1 MKEKK
6 VLNGE
11 QIRRKEEKNF
21 SLGLMIGLGLF
32 IIFMVATNNN
42 FGEWIP
48 FSLNYKVVNTPS
60 VFKYQ
65 ENQGREYQE
74 FYIEYEKFI
83 NEIDAFN
90 LDELK
95 GSDFKDNDDYYTY
108 SDSNY
113 NYVAGSNYIKLIKD
127 GEDIYYNV
135 IEDDIQTITLYGDK
149 EYELEISSSLIT
161 FSFDSISY
169 KFSVLED
176 SYKMEVGYFVG
187 VYNAYEELYDKDF
200 NFKGIKAKYNDV
212 NYEGYL
218 VKDIEGYSLNEDK
231 SMFCKDNSEE
241 CELSTKYLENS
252 DVIYYTLVDYF
263 FNSVYSNNM
272 LLVKENEVF
281 PFK

>member
-48 FSLNYKVVNTPS
+48 FSLNYKVTSTPS

-74 FYIEYEKFI
+74 FYKEYEKFI
-83 NEIDAFN
+83 NEIDTFN

-95 GSDFKDNDDYYTY
+95 GEDFKDNDDYYTY

-127 GEDIYYNV
+127 GNDIYYNV
-135 IEDDIQTITLYGDK
+135 IEDDVQTITLNMGK
-149 EYELEISSSLIT
+149 EYELEISSTLIT
-161 FSFDSISY
+161 FSFESISY
-169 KFSVLED
+169 KFNILED
-176 SYKMEVGYFVG
+176 GYKMEVDYFVG
-187 VYNAYEELYDKDF
+187 VYTAYEELYDKDF

-218 VKDIEGYSLNEDK
+218 VKDIDGYTLNKDK

-252 DVIYYTLVDYF
+252 EIIYYTLVEYY
-263 FNSVYSNNM
+263 FNSSLKDNM
-272 LLVKENEVF
+272 LLVKEGELF
-281 PFK
+281 PFH

>member
-48 FSLNYKVVNTPS
+48 FSLNYKVTSTPS

-74 FYIEYEKFI
+74 FYKEYEKFI
-83 NEIDAFN
+83 NEIDTFN

-95 GSDFKDNDDYYTY
+95 GEDFKDNDDYYTY

-127 GEDIYYNV
+127 GNDIYYNV
-135 IEDDIQTITLYGDK
+135 IEDDVQTITLNMGK
-149 EYELEISSSLIT
+149 EYELEISSTLIT
-161 FSFDSISY
+161 FSFESISY
-169 KFSVLED
+169 KFNILED
-176 SYKMEVGYFVG
+176 GYKMEVDYFVG

-200 NFKGIKAKYNDV
+200 NFKGIKAKYNDI

-218 VKDIEGYSLNEDK
+218 VKDIDGYTLNEDK
-231 SMFCKDNSEE
+231 SMFCKENSDE

-263 FNSVYSNNM
+263 FNSVYSNDM

>member
-48 FSLNYKVVNTPS
+48 FSLNYKVTSTPS

-74 FYIEYEKFI
+74 FYKKYEKFI
-83 NEIDAFN
+83 NEIDTFN

-95 GSDFKDNDDYYTY
+95 GEDFKDNDDYYTY

-127 GEDIYYNV
+127 GNDIYYNV
-135 IEDDIQTITLYGDK
+135 IEDDVQTITLNMGK
-149 EYELEISSSLIT
+149 EYELEISSTLIT
-161 FSFDSISY
+161 FSFESISY
-169 KFSVLED
+169 KFNILED
-176 SYKMEVGYFVG
+176 GYKMEVDYFVG
-187 VYNAYEELYDKDF
+187 VYNAYEELYDRDF
-200 NFKGIKAKYNDV
+200 NFKGIKAKYNDI

-218 VKDIEGYSLNEDK
+218 VKNIDGYTLNEDK
-231 SMFCKDNSEE
+231 SMFCKENSDE

-263 FNSVYSNNM
+263 FNSVYSNDM

>member
-48 FSLNYKVVNTPS
+48 FSLNYKVTSTPS

-65 ENQGREYQE
+65 ENQGIEYQE
-74 FYIEYEKFI
+74 FYKKYEKFI
-83 NEIDAFN
+83 NEIDTFN

-95 GSDFKDNDDYYTY
+95 GEDFKDNDDYYTY

-127 GEDIYYNV
+127 GNDIYYNV
-135 IEDDIQTITLYGDK
+135 IEDDVQTITLNMGK
-149 EYELEISSSLIT
+149 EYELEISSTLIT
-161 FSFDSISY
+161 FSFESISY
-169 KFSVLED
+169 KFNILED
-176 SYKMEVGYFVG
+176 GYKMEVDYFVG
-187 VYNAYEELYDKDF
+187 VYTAYEELYDKDF

-218 VKDIEGYSLNEDK
+218 VKDIDGYTLNKDK
-231 SMFCKDNSEE
+231 SMFCKDNSDE

-252 DVIYYTLVDYF
+252 EIIYYTLVEYY
-263 FNSVYSNNM
+263 FNSSLKDNM
-272 LLVKENEVF
+272 LLVKEGELF
-281 PFK
+281 PFH

>member
-48 FSLNYKVVNTPS
+48 FSLNYKVINTPS

-74 FYIEYEKFI
+74 FYKEYEKFI
-83 NEIDAFN
+83 NEIDTFN

-95 GSDFKDNDDYYTY
+95 GEDFKDNDDYYTY
-108 SDSNY
+108 FDDNY

-135 IEDDIQTITLYGDK
+135 IEDDVQTITLYGDK

-161 FSFDSISY
+161 FSFDSITY
-169 KFSVLED
+169 KFNVLED

-200 NFKGIKAKYNDV
+200 NFKGIKAKYNDI

-218 VKDIEGYSLNEDK
+218 VKDIEGYSLSEDK

>member
-48 FSLNYKVVNTPS
+48 FSLNYKVTSTPS

-74 FYIEYEKFI
+74 FYREYEKFI
-83 NEIDAFN
+83 NEIDTFN

-95 GSDFKDNDDYYTY
+95 GEDFKDNDDYYTY

-127 GEDIYYNV
+127 GNDIYYNV
-135 IEDDIQTITLYGDK
+135 IEDDVQTITLNMGK
-149 EYELEISSSLIT
+149 EYELEISSTLIT
-161 FSFDSISY
+161 FSFESISY
-169 KFSVLED
+169 KFNILED
-176 SYKMEVGYFVG
+176 GYKMEVDYFVG
-187 VYNAYEELYDKDF
+187 VYTAYEELYDKDF

-218 VKDIEGYSLNEDK
+218 VKDIDGYTLNKDK
-231 SMFCKDNSEE
+231 SMFCKDNSDE

-252 DVIYYTLVDYF
+252 EIIYYTLVEYY
-263 FNSVYSNNM
+263 FNSSLKDNM
-272 LLVKENEVF
+272 LLVKEGELF
-281 PFK
+281 PFH

>member
-48 FSLNYKVVNTPS
+48 FSLNYKVTSTPS

-65 ENQGREYQE
+65 ENQGKEYQE
-74 FYIEYEKFI
+74 FYKEYEKFI
-83 NEIDAFN
+83 NEIDTFN

-95 GSDFKDNDDYYTY
+95 GSNFKDNDDYYTY
-108 SDSNY
+108 SDSDY
-113 NYVAGSNYIKLIKD
+113 NYVAESNYIKLIKD
-127 GEDIYYNV
+127 GNDIYYNV
-135 IEDDIQTITLYGDK
+135 IEDDVQTITLNMEK
-149 EYELEISSSLIT
+149 EYELEISSTLIT
-161 FSFDSISY
+161 FSFESISY
-169 KFSVLED
+169 KFNILED
-176 SYKMEVGYFVG
+176 GYKMEVDYFVG
-187 VYNAYEELYDKDF
+187 VYTAYEELYDKDF
-200 NFKGIKAKYNDV
+200 NFKGIKAKYNDI

-218 VKDIEGYSLNEDK
+218 VKDIDGYTLNEDK
-231 SMFCKDNSEE
+231 SMFCKENSDE

-263 FNSVYSNNM
+263 FNSVYSNDM

>member
-48 FSLNYKVVNTPS
+48 FSLNYKVTNTPS

-74 FYIEYEKFI
+74 FYSEYEKFI

-95 GSDFKDNDDYYTY
+95 GDDFKDNDDYYTY
-108 SDSNY
+108 SDDNY
-113 NYVAGSNYIKLIKD
+113 NYVESN
-127 GEDIYYNV
+127 ENCN
-135 IEDDIQTITLYGDK
+135 T
-149 EYELEISSSLIT
+149 
-161 FSFDSISY
+161 
-169 KFSVLED
+169 
-176 SYKMEVGYFVG
+176 
-187 VYNAYEELYDKDF
+187 N
-200 NFKGIKAKYNDV
+200 
-212 NYEGYL
+212 
-218 VKDIEGYSLNEDK
+218 IEGIFVAGDVKSKKIRQLTTAVNDGTIAALEAIEYIDK
-231 SMFCKDNSEE
+231 LK
-241 CELSTKYLENS
+241 
-252 DVIYYTLVDYF
+252 
-263 FNSVYSNNM
+263 
-272 LLVKENEVF
+272 
-281 PFK
+281 

>member
-48 FSLNYKVVNTPS
+48 FSLNYKVTSTPS

-74 FYIEYEKFI
+74 FYKEYEKFI
-83 NEIDAFN
+83 NEIDTFN

-95 GSDFKDNDDYYTY
+95 GEDFKDNDDYYTY

-127 GEDIYYNV
+127 GNDIYYNV
-135 IEDDIQTITLYGDK
+135 IEDDVQTITLNMGK
-149 EYELEISSSLIT
+149 EYELEISSTLIT
-161 FSFDSISY
+161 FSFESISY
-169 KFSVLED
+169 KFNILED
-176 SYKMEVGYFVG
+176 GYKMEVDYFVG
-187 VYNAYEELYDKDF
+187 VYTAYEELYDKDF

-218 VKDIEGYSLNEDK
+218 VKDIDGYTLNKDK
-231 SMFCKDNSEE
+231 SMFCKDNSDE

-252 DVIYYTLVDYF
+252 EIIYYTLVEYY
-263 FNSVYSNNM
+263 FNSSLKDNM
-272 LLVKENEVF
+272 LLVKEGELF
-281 PFK
+281 PFH

>member
-48 FSLNYKVVNTPS
+48 FSLNYKVTSTPS

-74 FYIEYEKFI
+74 FYREYEKFI
-83 NEIDAFN
+83 NEIDTFN

-95 GSDFKDNDDYYTY
+95 GEDFKDNDDYYTY

-127 GEDIYYNV
+127 GNDIYYNV
-135 IEDDIQTITLYGDK
+135 IEDDVQTITLNMGK
-149 EYELEISSSLIT
+149 EYELEISSTLIT
-161 FSFDSISY
+161 FSFESISY
-169 KFSVLED
+169 KFNILED
-176 SYKMEVGYFVG
+176 GYKMDVGYFIG

-200 NFKGIKAKYNDV
+200 NFKGIKAKYNDI

-218 VKDIEGYSLNEDK
+218 VKDIDGYTLNEDK
-231 SMFCKDNSEE
+231 SMFCKENSDE

-263 FNSVYSNNM
+263 FNSVYSNDM

>member
-48 FSLNYKVVNTPS
+48 FSLNYKVTSTPS

-74 FYIEYEKFI
+74 FYKEYEKFI
-83 NEIDAFN
+83 NEIDTFN

-95 GSDFKDNDDYYTY
+95 GEDFKDNDDYYTY

-127 GEDIYYNV
+127 GNDIYYNV
-135 IEDDIQTITLYGDK
+135 IEDDVQTITLNMGK
-149 EYELEISSSLIT
+149 EYELEISSTLIT
-161 FSFDSISY
+161 FSFESISY
-169 KFSVLED
+169 KFNILED
-176 SYKMEVGYFVG
+176 GYKMEVDYFVG
-187 VYNAYEELYDKDF
+187 VYNAYEELYDRDF
-200 NFKGIKAKYNDV
+200 NFKGIKAKYNDI

-218 VKDIEGYSLNEDK
+218 VKDIDGYTLNEDK
-231 SMFCKDNSEE
+231 SMFCKENSDE

-263 FNSVYSNNM
+263 FNSVYSNDM

>member
-48 FSLNYKVVNTPS
+48 FSLNYKVINTPS

-74 FYIEYEKFI
+74 FYSEYEKFI

-95 GSDFKDNDDYYTY
+95 GEDFKDNDDYPQHYR
-108 SDSNY
+108 
-113 NYVAGSNYIKLIKD
+113 
-127 GEDIYYNV
+127 
-135 IEDDIQTITLYGDK
+135 
-149 EYELEISSSLIT
+149 
-161 FSFDSISY
+161 
-169 KFSVLED
+169 
-176 SYKMEVGYFVG
+176 
-187 VYNAYEELYDKDF
+187 
-200 NFKGIKAKYNDV
+200 
-212 NYEGYL
+212 
-218 VKDIEGYSLNEDK
+218 
-231 SMFCKDNSEE
+231 
-241 CELSTKYLENS
+241 
-252 DVIYYTLVDYF
+252 
-263 FNSVYSNNM
+263 
-272 LLVKENEVF
+272 
-281 PFK
+281 

>member
-48 FSLNYKVVNTPS
+48 FSLNYKVTSTPS

-74 FYIEYEKFI
+74 FYKEYEKFI
-83 NEIDAFN
+83 NEIDTFN

-95 GSDFKDNDDYYTY
+95 GEDFKDNDDYYTY

-127 GEDIYYNV
+127 GNDIYYNV
-135 IEDDIQTITLYGDK
+135 IEDDVQTITLNMGK
-149 EYELEISSSLIT
+149 EYELEISSTLIT
-161 FSFDSISY
+161 FSFESISY
-169 KFSVLED
+169 KFNILED
-176 SYKMEVGYFVG
+176 GYKMEVDYFVG

-200 NFKGIKAKYNDV
+200 NFKGIKAKYNDI

-218 VKDIEGYSLNEDK
+218 VKDIDGYTLNEDK
-231 SMFCKDNSEE
+231 SMFCKENSDE

-263 FNSVYSNNM
+263 FNSVYSNDM
-272 LLVKENEVF
+272 LLVKENDVF

>member
-48 FSLNYKVVNTPS
+48 FSLNYKVTSTPS

-74 FYIEYEKFI
+74 FYREYEKFI
-83 NEIDAFN
+83 NEIDTFN

-95 GSDFKDNDDYYTY
+95 GEDFKDNDDYYTY

-127 GEDIYYNV
+127 GNDIYYNV
-135 IEDDIQTITLYGDK
+135 IEDDVQTITLNMGK
-149 EYELEISSSLIT
+149 EYELEISSTLIT
-161 FSFDSISY
+161 FSFESISY
-169 KFSVLED
+169 KFNILED
-176 SYKMEVGYFVG
+176 GYKMEVDYFVG

-200 NFKGIKAKYNDV
+200 NFKGIKAKYNDI

-218 VKDIEGYSLNEDK
+218 VKDIDGYTLNEDK
-231 SMFCKDNSEE
+231 SMFCKENSDE

-263 FNSVYSNNM
+263 FNSVYSNDM

>member
-48 FSLNYKVVNTPS
+48 FSLNYKVTSTPS

-74 FYIEYEKFI
+74 FYKEYEKFI
-83 NEIDAFN
+83 NEIDTFN

-95 GSDFKDNDDYYTY
+95 GEDFKDNDDYYTY

-127 GEDIYYNV
+127 GNDIYYNV
-135 IEDDIQTITLYGDK
+135 IEDDVQTITLNMGK
-149 EYELEISSSLIT
+149 EYELEISSTLIT
-161 FSFDSISY
+161 FSFESISY
-169 KFSVLED
+169 KFNILED
-176 SYKMEVGYFVG
+176 GYKMEVDYFVG

-200 NFKGIKAKYNDV
+200 NFKGIKAKYNDI

-218 VKDIEGYSLNEDK
+218 VKDIDGYTLNEDK
-231 SMFCKDNSEE
+231 SMLCKENSDE

-263 FNSVYSNNM
+263 FNSVYSNDM

>member
-48 FSLNYKVVNTPS
+48 FSLNYKVTSTPS
-60 VFKYQ
+60 VFKYL

-74 FYIEYEKFI
+74 FYKEYEKFI
-83 NEIDAFN
+83 NEIDTFN

-95 GSDFKDNDDYYTY
+95 GEDFKDNDDYYTY

-127 GEDIYYNV
+127 GNDIYYNV
-135 IEDDIQTITLYGDK
+135 IEDDVQTITLNMGK
-149 EYELEISSSLIT
+149 EYELEISSTLIT
-161 FSFDSISY
+161 FSFESISY
-169 KFSVLED
+169 KFNILED
-176 SYKMEVGYFVG
+176 GYKMEVDYFVG

-200 NFKGIKAKYNDV
+200 NFKGIKAKYNDI

-218 VKDIEGYSLNEDK
+218 VKDIDGYTLNEDK
-231 SMFCKDNSEE
+231 SMSCKENSDE

-263 FNSVYSNNM
+263 FNSVYSNDM

>member
-32 IIFMVATNNN
+32 IILMIALNNN

-48 FSLNYKVVNTPS
+48 FSLNSKVIETPS
-60 VFKYQ
+60 IFKYQ
-65 ENQGREYQE
+65 ENQGREYQV
-74 FYIEYEKFI
+74 FYSEYSKFT
-83 NEIDAFN
+83 NEIDSFN

-95 GSDFKDNDDYYTY
+95 GDDFKDNDDYFYY
-108 SDSNY
+108 SDDDY
-113 NYVAGSNYIKLIKD
+113 NYVAGSNYIKLVKE
-127 GEDIYYNV
+127 GKDIYYNV
-135 IEDDIQTITLYGDK
+135 FENEVQTITLNSDK
-149 EYELEISSSLIT
+149 KYELEISGSLIT
-161 FSFDSISY
+161 FSSNDYEY
-169 KFSVLED
+169 KFNILKD
-176 SYKMEVGYFVG
+176 GYKMEVSYSIG
-187 VYNAYEELYDKDF
+187 VYTAYEEFYDSDF
-200 NFKGIKAKYNDV
+200 IFKGIKAKYNDI

-218 VKDIEGYSLNEDK
+218 VKDIEGYILSEDK

-241 CELSTKYLENS
+241 CVLSTKYLENS
-252 DVIYYTLVDYF
+252 ETIYYTLVDYF
-263 FNSVYSNNM
+263 FNSVYSIDM

>member
-48 FSLNYKVVNTPS
+48 FSLNYKVTSTPS

-74 FYIEYEKFI
+74 FYKKYEKFI
-83 NEIDAFN
+83 NEIDTFN

-95 GSDFKDNDDYYTY
+95 GEDFKDNDDYYTY

-127 GEDIYYNV
+127 GNDIYYNV
-135 IEDDIQTITLYGDK
+135 IEDDVQTITLNMGK
-149 EYELEISSSLIT
+149 EYELEISSTLIT
-161 FSFDSISY
+161 FSFESISY
-169 KFSVLED
+169 KFNILED
-176 SYKMEVGYFVG
+176 GYKMEVDYFVG

-200 NFKGIKAKYNDV
+200 NFKGIKAKYNDI

-218 VKDIEGYSLNEDK
+218 VKDIDGYTLNEDK
-231 SMFCKDNSEE
+231 SMFCKENSDE

-263 FNSVYSNNM
+263 FNSVYSNDM